1 MKLPKEGDFI
11 TIQSYKH
18 NGSLHPT
25 IMYDITAY
33 WIRPVFMN
41 KSDISLAVVL
51 EVTIRVTFGRN
62 TELMAEEN
70 R

>member
-1 MKLPKEGDFI
+1 
-11 TIQSYKH
+11 
-18 NGSLHPT
+18 
-25 IMYDITAY
+25 MYDITAY